1 VIPAPDLLLFFGLV
15 FGIVILPGLDMA
27 FILGSALVGGRATG
41 FAAIAGIV
49 TGGFFHVSI
58 GGLGIA
64 IVLKLFPAAF
74 SALLLA
80 GAAYMA
86 WIGISLWK
94 SGASLGAPEG
104 AILPSRAATFRR
116 GALTNILNPK
126 AYAFMLSIFPQFV
139 RPDHGPIAT
148 QALQLGTIITA
159 TQLGVYGAI
168 VCAADRARGWLG
180 LHPTVQRNLAKSI
193 GLLLVACALWS
204 AVEGVRHFTSGR

>member
-1 VIPAPDLLLFFGLV
+1 MIPTSDLFLFFSLV

-49 TGGFFHVSI
+49 TGGFFHVAI

-64 IVLKLFPAAF
+64 IVLQLFPAAF
-74 SALLLA
+74 AALLVV

-86 WIGISLWK
+86 WIGVSIWR
-94 SGASLGAPEG
+94 SGATLGAPEG

-116 GALTNILNPK
+116 GALTNLLNPK

-159 TQLGVYGAI
+159 TQLGVYGGI

-180 LHPTVQRNLAKSI
+180 RHPAVERGLAK
-193 GLLLVACALWS
+193 GVGALLVACSAWS
-204 AVEGVRHFTSGR
+204 VAEGVRRFVSGG

>member
-1 VIPAPDLLLFFGLV
+1 MIPAPELLLFFTLV

-27 FILGSALVGGRATG
+27 FILGSALVGGRSAG

-49 TGGFFHVSI
+49 TGGFFHVAI
-58 GGLGIA
+58 GSLGIA

-74 SALLLA
+74 AALLVV

-86 WIGISLWK
+86 WIGISIWK
-94 SGASLGAPEG
+94 SGATFGAPEG
-104 AILPSRAATFRR
+104 AILPSHTATFRR
-116 GALTNILNPK
+116 GALTNLLNPK

-159 TQLGVYGAI
+159 TQLGVYGSV
-168 VCAADRARGWLG
+168 VCAAGRARGWLG
-180 LHPTVQRNLAKSI
+180 RHPQVQQNLAK
-193 GLLLVACALWS
+193 GVGALLIVCSLWS
-204 AVEGVRHFTSGR
+204 VAEGVRLFTSGR

>member
-1 VIPAPDLLLFFGLV
+1 MIPTPDLLLFWSLV

-49 TGGFFHVSI
+49 TGGFFHLAI

-64 IVLKLFPAAF
+64 IVLQLFPAAF
-74 SALLLA
+74 AALLGV

-86 WIGISLWK
+86 WIGVSIWR
-94 SGASLGAPEG
+94 SGATLGAPEG
-104 AILPSRAATFRR
+104 AIAPSRAATFRR
-116 GALTNILNPK
+116 GALTNLLNPK

-159 TQLGVYGAI
+159 TQLGVYGVL
-168 VCAADRARGWLG
+168 VCGADGARGWLSR
-180 LHPTVQRNLAKSI
+180 HPQVERGLAK
-193 GLLLVACALWS
+193 GVGALLVACSVWS
-204 AVEGVRHFTSGR
+204 VAEAVRLFFMGR

>member
-1 VIPAPDLLLFFGLV
+1 MIPATDLLLFFGLV

-49 TGGFFHVSI
+49 TGGFFHVAI

-64 IVLKLFPAAF
+64 IVLQLFPAAF
-74 SALLLA
+74 AALLVV

-116 GALTNILNPK
+116 GALTNLLNPK

-139 RPDHGPIAT
+139 RPDHGPITT

-159 TQLGVYGAI
+159 TQIGVYGAI

-180 LHPTVQRNLAKSI
+180 RHPKLERGLAKGV

-204 AVEGVRHFTSGR
+204 VAEGVRHLAAR